1 MSKPVEHRLKEAEA
15 AKVALEA
22 DVAKLAAENDTYT
35 KRMKDME
42 DAIASAMEKMK
53 AMEEKMDTFTK
64 MKEQLD
70 NKIESTAKSLAD
82 INIVEK
88 NEEEE
93 GEDEEED
100 DGEMEGEPM
109 AENQIGGI
117 NPKVVTGQPNPTK
130 QKKGKKAKKATT
142 TSEDESIG
150 KPVNDKFEKEKE
162 MELKGKTKAEE
173 LPATEKVAE
182 EVAPAPV
189 AEQAPAVEKV
199 AEEVAPIPVA
209 EEVKPEAVAKEVAPA
224 PVAKEVAPAIDIN
237 ALVEAK
243 VAEVAQKFASTLS
256 KFSEMDS
263 ELVKTKEAKKV
274 ALDSVADLQAKY
286 EALLSKVSG
295 IQSEAKTVEEKVA
308 KTVASLGVEP
318 VSNSPAEISAEVIE
332 KTAEELLKEW
342 SAMTDAKA
350 KRAFYLKHQA
360 TLVEATFPSKKK

>member
-1 MSKPVEHRLKEAEA
+1 MSKPVELRLQEAEL

-22 DVAKLAAENDTYT
+22 NVAKLAAENDTYT

-53 AMEEKMDTFTK
+53 AMDDKMENFTK

-70 NKIESTAKSLAD
+70 GKMETAAKSLAD
-82 INIVEK
+82 INIVEQDD
-88 NEEEE
+88 EE
-93 GEDEEED
+93 GEDEED
-100 DGEMEGEPM
+100 DSEMEDGEPM
-109 AENQIGGI
+109 AENSIGGV
-117 NPKVVTGQPNPTK
+117 NPKMVTGQPSPTK
-130 QKKGKKAKKATT
+130 EKKKGKKAKKATT
-142 TSEDESIG
+142 TSEDESLG
-150 KPVNDKFEKEKE
+150 KPVNEKFIEEKDSEK
-162 MELKGKTKAEE
+162 KGKTKAEE

-189 AEQAPAVEKV
+189 AEQAPVEKV
-199 AEEVAPIPVA
+199 AEVVAPTPVA
-209 EEVKPEAVAKEVAPA
+209 ETVITA
-224 PVAKEVAPAIDIN
+224 PVAETIVVPSIDIN

-263 ELVKTKEAKKV
+263 ELIKSKEAKQV
-274 ALDSVADLQAKY
+274 ALASVADLQSKY

-318 VSNSPAEISAEVIE
+318 VTNSPSELSVEATQ
-332 KTAEELLKEW
+332 KTAEEILKEW
-342 SAMTDAKA
+342 SAMTDAKQ
-350 KRAFYLKHQA
+350 KRAFYLKHQPM
-360 TLVEATFPSKKK
+360 LMEATFPSKKK

>member
-1 MSKPVEHRLKEAEA
+1 MSKPVELRLQEAEL

-22 DVAKLAAENDTYT
+22 NVAKLATENDTYT

-42 DAIASAMEKMK
+42 EAIASAMEKMK
-53 AMEEKMDTFTK
+53 AMDEKMENFTK
-64 MKEQLD
+64 MKEELD
-70 NKIESTAKSLAD
+70 GKMETAAKSLAD

-88 NEEEE
+88 EDGEE
-93 GEDEEED
+93 GEDEEDSET
-100 DGEMEGEPM
+100 EAEPM
-109 AENQIGGI
+109 AENSIEGV
-117 NPKVVTGQPNPTK
+117 NEKVIAGSK
-130 QKKGKKAKKATT
+130 KKGKKAKKATS

-150 KPVNDKFEKEKE
+150 KPVNEKFEKEVE
-162 MELKGKTKAEE
+162 MKGKTKAEE

-189 AEQAPAVEKV
+189 AEQAPAIEKV
-199 AEEVAPIPVA
+199 AEEVAPTPVA
-209 EEVKPEAVAKEVAPA
+209 EEVKPEPVAETVVTA
-224 PVAKEVAPAIDIN
+224 PVAETIVVPSIDIN

-263 ELVKTKEAKKV
+263 ELIKSKEAKQV
-274 ALDSVADLQAKY
+274 ALASVADLQSKY

-318 VSNSPAEISAEVIE
+318 VSNSPAEMSSEVTQ
-332 KTAEELLKEW
+332 KTAEEVLQEW

-350 KRAFYLKHQA
+350 KRAFYLKHQS

>member
-1 MSKPVEHRLKEAEA
+1 MSKPVEHRLQEAEL

-22 DVAKLAAENDTYT
+22 NVAKLAAENDTYT

-53 AMEEKMDTFTK
+53 AMDEKMENFTK
-64 MKEQLD
+64 MKEELD
-70 NKIESTAKSLAD
+70 GKMETAAKSLAD

-88 NEEEE
+88 EEEGEEGEEE
-93 GEDEEED
+93 GEDEA
-100 DGEMEGEPM
+100 EPM
-109 AENQIGGI
+109 AGNSLEGI
-117 NPKVVTGQPNPTK
+117 NPQVVTGQPNPTK
-130 QKKGKKAKKATT
+130 EKKKGKKAKKATT

-150 KPVNDKFEKEKE
+150 ESVNEKFEKEKE
-162 MELKGKTKAEE
+162 AEKKGKKAEE
-173 LPATEKVAE
+173 LPATEMVAE
-182 EVAPAPV
+182 ELAPAPV

-199 AEEVAPIPVA
+199 AEQVVPTPVA
-209 EEVKPEAVAKEVAPA
+209 ETVVSA
-224 PVAKEVAPAIDIN
+224 PVAKEVAPSIDIN

-263 ELVKTKEAKKV
+263 ELIKSKEAKKV

-286 EALLSKVSG
+286 EALLTKVSG

-308 KTVASLGVEP
+308 KQVASLGVEP
-318 VSNSPAEISAEVIE
+318 VSNSPAELSSEVLE

-342 SAMTDAKA
+342 SAMKDAKQ
-350 KRAFYLKHQA
+350 KRAFYLKHQS

>member
-42 DAIASAMEKMK
+42 EAIASAMEKMK
-53 AMEEKMDTFTK
+53 AMDEKMEAFSK
-64 MKEQLD
+64 MKATLD
-70 NKIESTAKSLAD
+70 DKMQQTQAALIEVE
-82 INIVEK
+82 VEK
-88 NEEEE
+88 SE
-93 GEDEEED
+93 GEDEEEE

-109 AENQIGGI
+109 AGNQIEGI
-117 NPKVVTGQPNPTK
+117 NQKVVTGQPNPTK
-130 QKKGKKAKKATT
+130 KKGKKAKKA
-142 TSEDESIG
+142 EEAPI
-150 KPVNDKFEKEKE
+150 EKI
-162 MELKGKTKAEE
+162 
-173 LPATEKVAE
+173 AE

-189 AEQAPAVEKV
+189 AEQAPAIEKVAEQAPVVEKV
-199 AEEVAPIPVA
+199 AEEVAPAPVA
-209 EEVKPEAVAKEVAPA
+209 EEVKPEAVAQEVAPA

-263 ELVKTKEAKKV
+263 ELIKSKEAKQV
-274 ALDSVADLQAKY
+274 ALASVADLQSKY

-318 VSNSPAEISAEVIE
+318 VSNSPAELSSEVLE

-342 SAMTDAKA
+342 SAMKDAKQ

>member
-1 MSKPVEHRLKEAEA
+1 MSKPVELRLQEAEL

-22 DVAKLAAENDTYT
+22 NVAKLATENDTYT

-42 DAIASAMEKMK
+42 EAIASAMEKMK
-53 AMEEKMDTFTK
+53 AMDEKMETA
-64 MKEQLD
+64 
-70 NKIESTAKSLAD
+70 AKSLAD

-88 NEEEE
+88 EDGEEE
-93 GEDEEED
+93 GEEE
-100 DGEMEGEPM
+100 GEMEAEPT
-109 AENQIGGI
+109 AENSIEGV
-117 NPKVVTGQPNPTK
+117 NEKVIAGAK
-130 QKKGKKAKKATT
+130 KKGKKAKKATS
-142 TSEDESIG
+142 TSEDESLG
-150 KPVNDKFEKEKE
+150 KPVNEKFEKEVE
-162 MELKGKTKAEE
+162 MKGKTKAEE

-189 AEQAPAVEKV
+189 AEQAPVVEKV
-199 AEEVAPIPVA
+199 AEEVAPTPVAETVVTAPVA
-209 EEVKPEAVAKEVAPA
+209 EEVAPS
-224 PVAKEVAPAIDIN
+224 IDIN

-263 ELVKTKEAKKV
+263 ELIKSKEAKQV
-274 ALDSVADLQAKY
+274 ALASVADLQSKY

-318 VSNSPAEISAEVIE
+318 VTNSPSELSVESTEKSAEEI
-332 KTAEELLKEW
+332 LKEW

-350 KRAFYLKHQA
+350 KRAFYLKNQSR
-360 TLVEATFPSKKK
+360 LIEATFPSKKK

>member
-1 MSKPVEHRLKEAEA
+1 MSKPVEHRLQEAEA

-22 DVAKLAAENDTYT
+22 NVAKLAAENDTYT

-42 DAIASAMEKMK
+42 EAIASAMEKMK
-53 AMEEKMDTFTK
+53 AMDEKMEAFSK
-64 MKEQLD
+64 MKATLD
-70 NKIESTAKSLAD
+70 DKMQQTQAALIEVDVKKT
-82 INIVEK
+82 
-88 NEEEE
+88 E
-93 GEDEEED
+93 GEDEEE
-100 DGEMEGEPM
+100 GEEVEPM
-109 AENQIGGI
+109 SGNQIEGI
-117 NPKVVTGQPNPTK
+117 NPQMVTGQPNPADEK
-130 QKKGKKAKKATT
+130 KDAKKGKKAKKAGLPEFIKDKI
-142 TSEDESIG
+142 EDAKDEEG
-150 KPVNDKFEKEKE
+150 EDAKE
-162 MELKGKTKAEE
+162 MKKGKKAEE
-173 LPATEKVAE
+173 IPATEMVAE
-182 EVAPAPV
+182 ELAPAPV
-189 AEQAPAVEKV
+189 AEQAPAIEKV
-199 AEEVAPIPVA
+199 AEEVAPTPVA
-209 EEVKPEAVAKEVAPA
+209 EEVKPEAVAKEVVTA
-224 PVAKEVAPAIDIN
+224 PVAKEVAPTIDIN

-263 ELVKTKEAKKV
+263 ELIKSKEAKKV

-318 VSNSPAEISAEVIE
+318 VSNSPAELSSDALE

-342 SAMTDAKA
+342 SAMKDAKQ